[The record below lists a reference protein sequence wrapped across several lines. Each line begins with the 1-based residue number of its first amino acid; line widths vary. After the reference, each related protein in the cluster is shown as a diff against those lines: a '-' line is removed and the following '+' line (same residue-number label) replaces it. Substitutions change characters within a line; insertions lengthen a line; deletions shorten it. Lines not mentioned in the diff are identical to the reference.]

1 MTEHTDTLIH
11 AAPEMSR
18 LRLGFV
24 ALTDCA
30 PLVVAKELML
40 GQLYGLQIELQRQP
54 SWAAVRDK
62 LLTGELD
69 AAHCLY
75 GLVYGVQ
82 LGLGGPQADLAIL
95 MTLNRNGQAISLSNR
110 LSDAIQNGATLG
122 DAFSSLGRKPVLAQT
137 FPTGTHAMWLNYW
150 LASQG
155 VHPLR
160 DVESVVIP
168 PPQMADA
175 MAQGE
180 LDGFCAGEPW
190 HTVTMAR
197 QAGRMIISSGAIWPN
212 HPEKALA
219 CRRDFAALY
228 PNTARALIRTLLDA
242 CKWLE
247 TPANRKTA
255 AHWLAGAE
263 YLNLAPDLIVP
274 SLGLP
279 ASHSPDLHALSA
291 ASAKAGPALRFFD
304 EHGLNA
310 PRPADGLWFL
320 SQYCRWGMLKPQSGL
335 QSDWQSIAQTVS
347 QTTLFQEAAAA
358 MRPPVEESAYPLC
371 RMIDGVEW
379 QGLDPVGYGES
390 FPIRA

>member
-1 MTEHTDTLIH
+1 MTEHTDTSIH
-11 AAPEMSR
+11 ATPEMSR

-30 PLVVAKELML
+30 PLVVARELML
-40 GQLYGLQIELQRQP
+40 GQPYGLQIELQRQP

-110 LSDAIQNGATLG
+110 LSDALQNGATLG

-247 TPANRKTA
+247 TPANRATA
-255 AHWLAGAE
+255 AQWLAGPA
-263 YLNLAPDLIVP
+263 YLNLDPDLILP

-279 ASHSPDLHALSA
+279 ASHSPDSHALSA
-291 ASAKAGPALRFFD
+291 ASAKTGPALRFFD

-310 PRPADGLWFL
+310 PQPADGLWFL
-320 SQYCRWGMLKPQSGL
+320 SQYCRWGMLKPQS
-335 QSDWQSIAQTVS
+335 DWQSIAQTVS
-347 QTTLFQEAAAA
+347 QTALFQEAATE

-379 QGLDPVGYGES
+379 QGLDPVGYAES

>member
-1 MTEHTDTLIH
+1 MTENTDTPNH
-11 AAPEMSR
+11 AAPEIAH

-40 GQLYGLQIELQRQP
+40 GQRHGLQIELHRQP

-82 LGLGGPQADLAIL
+82 MGLGGPQADLAIL
-95 MTLNRNGQAISLSNR
+95 MTLNRNGQAISLSNQ
-110 LSDAIQNGATLG
+110 LSDALQNGASLG
-122 DAFSSLGRKPVLAQT
+122 ETFSSLGRKPVLAQT

-197 QAGRMIISSGAIWPN
+197 RAGRMIIPSSAIWPN

-247 TPANRKTA
+247 TPANRATA
-255 AHWLAGAE
+255 AQWLARPG
-263 YLNLAPDLIVP
+263 YLNLAPDLILP

-279 ASHSPDLHALSA
+279 DSNAQDKSVTSA
-291 ASAKAGPALRFFD
+291 AERADPALHFFD
-304 EHGLNA
+304 NPGFNA

-320 SQYCRWGMLKPQSGL
+320 SQYYRWGMLKPQS
-335 QSDWQSIAQTVS
+335 DWQSVAEMVS
-347 QTTLFQEAAAA
+347 QTVLFQEAAATMHPA
-358 MRPPVEESAYPLC
+358 VEARVYPVC
-371 RMIDGVEW
+371 RLIDGVEW
-379 QGLDPVGYGES
+379 QGRDPVGYAES
-390 FPIRA
+390 FAIRA

>member
-1 MTEHTDTLIH
+1 MTEPTDTTIH
-11 AAPEMSR
+11 AAPEIPR

-30 PLVVAKELML
+30 PLVVARELML
-40 GQLYGLQIELQRQP
+40 GQPHGLQIELQRQP

-110 LSDAIQNGATLG
+110 LSDAMQNGATLG
-122 DAFSSLGRKPVLAQT
+122 EAFSSLGRKPVLAQT

-150 LASQG
+150 LAAQG

-168 PPQMADA
+168 PAQMADA

-228 PNTARALIRTLLDA
+228 PNTALALIRTLLDA

-247 TPANRKTA
+247 SPAHRRTA
-255 AHWLAGAE
+255 AQWLAGPA
-263 YLNLAPDLIVP
+263 YLNLESALILP

-279 ASHSPDLHALSA
+279 ALNSQDPPTSA
-291 ASAKAGPALRFFD
+291 VPSKAEPALHFFD
-304 EHGLNA
+304 QDGLNA

-320 SQYCRWGMLKPQSGL
+320 SQYCRWGMLKQHA
-335 QSDWQSIAQTVS
+335 DWQSIAETIS
-347 QTTLFQEAAAA
+347 QSALFHRAASA
-358 MRPPVEESAYPLC
+358 MQPPVEESAYSLC
-371 RMIDGVEW
+371 RLIDGVAW
-379 QGLDPVGYGES
+379 QGLDPVGYADS
-390 FPIRA
+390 FAIRA